1 MPPTQ
6 ITCPSSRTSCWTAC
20 RPGWTGSSRGRP
32 TGTTSITGPS
42 FPSRLLTSCAAS
54 VRVINWSSPGE
65 REKLALLIS
74 LNLNSGPTNVN
85 LNSNGC
91 KKSWTVQPKR
101 YSAPPT
107 DIIVHRCLIYL
118 RTALLRTMKYFAVI
132 VMLLSFVNYI
142 CDFFFSYTFY
152 TRVWF
157 DSWPVHD
164 HDPVHPLGG
173 SPPKKTTPTTMN
185 FQPRSM
191 LLWAFVERKLN
202 ETSAVLSGI
211 WHMIN
216 WILGNGVL
224 NDSGSISRRKIYP

>member
-1 MPPTQ
+1 M
-6 ITCPSSRTSCWTAC
+6 
-20 RPGWTGSSRGRP
+20 
-32 TGTTSITGPS
+32 
-42 FPSRLLTSCAAS
+42 
-54 VRVINWSSPGE
+54 
-65 REKLALLIS
+65 S

-101 YSAPPT
+101 NSAPPT

-152 TRVWF
+152 TWVWF

-164 HDPVHPLGG
+164 NDPC
-173 SPPKKTTPTTMN
+173 PPSWWIPAKKN
-185 FQPRSM
+185 HSHHNEFS
-191 LLWAFVERKLN
+191 ASLN
-202 ETSAVLSGI
+202 AIVGI
-211 WHMIN
+211 RRAQTQWDFGRVKWHMIN
-216 WILGNGVL
+216 WILGNWVL
-224 NDSGSISRRKIYP
+224 NDNGSISHRKIYPYS